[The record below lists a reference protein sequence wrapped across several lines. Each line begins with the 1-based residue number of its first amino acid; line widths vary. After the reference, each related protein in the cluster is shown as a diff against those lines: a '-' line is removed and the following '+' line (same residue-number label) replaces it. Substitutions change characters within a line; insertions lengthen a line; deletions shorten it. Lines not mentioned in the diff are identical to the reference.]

1 MLQVKVLSAESR
13 KGWGQE
19 DVTTGRIM
27 LKVVEMSENDTLNV
41 EAGGVKDEDQM
52 NANIVLSMRRGS
64 TSRSVGNRG
73 DVSEHSI
80 HNSKGGNPGLQ
91 KKKDL
96 RYPRVERHIP
106 REQEAEVEKLRVRV
120 ARGKLDGDAVEVT
133 AVVSGFV
140 VDNSRWSVPCDREI
154 KKGDRG
160 VRDSLLI

>member
-19 DVTTGRIM
+19 DVTAGRIM

-64 TSRSVGNRG
+64 TSRSVGNGG

-80 HNSKGGNPGLQ
+80 HNSKGEIQVYKRKRTSDILEW
-91 KKKDL
+91 KDTSQENRRL
-96 RYPRVERHIP
+96 RWR
-106 REQEAEVEKLRVRV
+106 
-120 ARGKLDGDAVEVT
+120 
-133 AVVSGFV
+133 
-140 VDNSRWSVPCDREI
+140 N
-154 KKGDRG
+154 
-160 VRDSLLI
+160 